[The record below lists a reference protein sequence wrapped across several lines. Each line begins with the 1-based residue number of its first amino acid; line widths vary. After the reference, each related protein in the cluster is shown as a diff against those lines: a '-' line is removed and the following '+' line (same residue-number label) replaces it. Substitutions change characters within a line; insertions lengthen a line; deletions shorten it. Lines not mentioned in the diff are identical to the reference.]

1 MPIKK
6 DFMLLSGKWG
16 PYNVFGQCLDRVE
29 RIKTG
34 TLQRFPEYEL
44 VVSQCRTEPRPAI
57 ESRKYPNSSDR
68 A

>member
-6 DFMLLSGKWG
+6 DFMLLSSKWG
-16 PYNVFGQCLDRVE
+16 PYNVIGQCLDRVE

-34 TLQRFPEYEL
+34 TLQCFPKYEL
-44 VVSQCRTEPRPAI
+44 AVSQCRTEPGQTFGTR
-57 ESRKYPNSSDR
+57 EYPNSSDG

>member
-16 PYNVFGQCLDRVE
+16 PYNVVGQCLDRVE

-44 VVSQCRTEPRPAI
+44 ANSQCTTEPEPAI
-57 ESRKYPNSSDR
+57 ESREYPNSSDR